1 MASPEKVHLRRPLRV
16 ARVLRHDG
24 SAVKDEG
31 SANEQRA
38 YQKGFAE
45 GSEQM
50 NQQLLEQRS
59 EMNELRA
66 GLFRSL
72 EQSVAAAVAEVRQ
85 ALPELAMEALR
96 RLLARVE
103 MNQDTVVAIVEE
115 LLAEIGPDVGPVE
128 VRMHPDDLKL
138 IENLEAGL
146 VRNHP
151 GLNLTCDDQLGR
163 GDCQAKTR
171 FGKIDARLRN
181 KLEKLQESLIP
192 GS

>member
-1 MASPEKVHLRRPLRV
+1 MASPDQVSLSQPLRV
-16 ARVLRHDG
+16 ARILQHDG
-24 SAVKDEG
+24 RPVEDEN

-45 GSEQM
+45 GSERM

-72 EQSVAAAVAEVRQ
+72 EKSVAAAVAEVRQ
-85 ALPELAMEALR
+85 ALPELAMEGLR
-96 RLLARVE
+96 RLLVRVE
-103 MNQDTVVAIVEE
+103 MSRETVVAVVEE
-115 LLAEIGPDVGPVE
+115 LLAEIGPDVGPVD
-128 VRMHPDDLKL
+128 VRLHPLDLKL
-138 IENLEAGL
+138 IESLEGDLA
-146 VRNHP
+146 RSHP
-151 GLNLTCDDQLGR
+151 GLSLTPDDQLDR

-171 FGKIDARLRN
+171 FGKVDARLRS
-181 KLEKLQESLIP
+181 KFEKLQESLIP